1 LTIKQL
7 IPDIYNLVKNR
18 NGWFSEDLS
27 RSFSLEVAQKIS
39 GQFNRPEQPS
49 RLRLSQMGQRCP
61 CALWH
66 SIHRPELA
74 EAFSAPNLIKFSHGH
89 IVEAEAIM
97 LAKAAGHLVTG
108 EQDELDVLGV
118 KGHRDCV
125 IDGHIVDVKSCNSRT
140 FANFE
145 NGDPVEINKFGYLDQ
160 LDGYMVGSADDDLV
174 FHKDVAYLFG
184 VDLTLGKMVL
194 YEHHLRKAHIL
205 ARVASNKAIVAL
217 DVPPACTCEEVS
229 DGESGNYILGVNG
242 SYNPYKW
249 VCKPNLR
256 CFIYSGGPRFFT
268 RVVKIP
274 KHKGNPLIEVDK
286 HGRRVY
292 TN

>member
-1 LTIKQL
+1 MIIQQL

-27 RSFSLEVAQKIS
+27 RSFSLEVAQKLS
-39 GQFNRPEQPS
+39 GQFNRPEQPA
-49 RLRLSQMGQRCP
+49 RLRLSAMGQRCP
-61 CALWH
+61 KALWH
-66 SIHRPELA
+66 SIHTPELA

-89 IVEAEAIM
+89 IIEAEAIM

-145 NGDPVEINKFGYLDQ
+145 NGDPVEINRFGYLDQ

-194 YEHHLRKAHIL
+194 YEHHLRRDHIL
-205 ARVASNKAIVAL
+205 SRVAYNKAIAAL
-217 DVPPACTCEEVS
+217 DAPPACTCETIP
-229 DGESGNYILGVNG
+229 DGESGNIALGVNA
-242 SYNPYKW
+242 SYSAFKR
-249 VCKPNLR
+249 VCFPGLR
-256 CFIYSGGPRFFT
+256 TFIYSGGPRYFT
-268 RVVKIP
+268 RVVKVP
-274 KHKGNPLIEVDK
+274 KNKYGPLVEL
-286 HGRRVY
+286 Y
-292 TN
+292 N